1 MLLLMGGEE
10 LETATTNT
18 QQKGTQHNN
27 YLNVPISLLEIEKLE
42 LICKKMTLHIIRK
55 ITLHKQ

>member
-18 QQKGTQHNN
+18 QQKGTQHNQ
-27 YLNVPISLLEIEKLE
+27 LLECISLLEKLK
-42 LICKKMTLHIIRK
+42 LICKDDTAYHKKDHI
-55 ITLHKQ
+55 T